1 METLQLL
8 RLLSGKDIRLWREG
22 DALRYDAPAGAIT
35 PDLRDTILAQ
45 KRALLTLLEERVSP
59 ALFVPSSS
67 LTKRIE
73 GNAERFPDLIAVT
86 SGSVSLT
93 YAALN
98 AQANRLAHRLRFL
111 GVTADSRVAV
121 LLPKS
126 PEAIVTLLAILK
138 AGGGY
143 VPLDPTY
150 PPQRLVAILEDAAPS
165 LLITLSSETVL
176 APAHTIT
183 FPIDV
188 ERQSLLQESTE
199 NLPEV
204 GDENSLAY
212 VIYTSGSTGK
222 PKGVEMPR
230 RPLYNLLEWVCTSQN
245 EVCAPGI
252 KTLQFPSLSFDVHFQ
267 DIFST
272 LWSAGTLL
280 LTDEATRRDPSTL
293 LNLIVREEV
302 ERIYLPVVMLQ
313 QIAEVFNKNAHGNV
327 KLKRIHCA
335 GEALIITEKV
345 RTMFR
350 ALPHCRLFNEY
361 GPSET
366 HVVTA
371 FSLPA
376 DPDLWEERPSIG
388 VPLPNV
394 AIAILDERGDPAPPS
409 APGELLIGGAA
420 LARGYLGDPAKT
432 EERFITRDGERF
444 YRTGDLVTWNP
455 DNTLCFL
462 GRADEQVKI
471 RGFRVEPG
479 EIETAVRA
487 FPGIASVVVITKEY
501 GTGDRRLIAYYVP
514 ESSENVLEEAALREF
529 LHRRLPDYMVPAHFV
544 SLERLPV
551 NSSGKVD
558 RNALPAPETLSLK
571 SEEMSGFTE
580 TQAAIWKVWSEVL
593 GRRDFGLN
601 DNFFDLGGHSLL
613 ITQVQIQLT
622 KDLKREIT
630 STDCFQFPTIRSLT
644 AFLTLQDSTE
654 SADNPSAPP
663 LQPYHD
669 RARLQREAAQ
679 NAQRYRPLS
688 AEKAKNVLSASSAN
702 EPNSARTRKGTG
714 LPDE

>member
-22 DALRYDAPAGAIT
+22 NALRYDAPAGAIT
-35 PDLRDTILAQ
+35 PELRETILAQ
-45 KRALLTLLEERVSP
+45 KDKLLTLLGETASP
-59 ALFVPSSS
+59 ASTVASCS

-73 GNAERFPDLIAVT
+73 ANAERFPELIAV
-86 SGSVSLT
+86 SFGSVSLT
-93 YAALN
+93 YAQLN
-98 AQANRLAHRLRFL
+98 AQANCLAHRLRSL
-111 GVTADSRVAV
+111 GVTADSRVMV

-138 AGGGY
+138 AGAGY

-150 PPQRLVAILEDAAPS
+150 PPQRLTAILEDAAPS
-165 LLITLSSETVL
+165 LLITLSSETVPV
-176 APAHTIT
+176 PAHVLTLLL
-183 FPIDV
+183 DV

-204 GDENSLAY
+204 GDQNSLAY

-230 RPLYNLLEWVCTSQN
+230 RPLHNLLEWVYISQN
-245 EVCAPGI
+245 GEVAQGM
-252 KTLQFPSLSFDVHFQ
+252 KTLQFPSLAFDVHFQ

-280 LTDEATRRDPSTL
+280 LTDEATRRDPTAL
-293 LNLIVREEV
+293 LELIVRERV

-313 QIAEVFNKNAHGNV
+313 QIAEVFNKAKHGNA

-335 GEALIITEKV
+335 GEALVITERV
-345 RTMFR
+345 RAMFR

-376 DPDLWEERPSIG
+376 NSDLWEERPSIG
-388 VPLPNV
+388 TPLPNV
-394 AIAILDERGDPAPPS
+394 TIAILDEEGKLAPPRT
-409 APGELLIGGAA
+409 PGELLIGGAA
-420 LARGYLGDPAKT
+420 PARGYLGDPAKT
-432 EERFITRDGERF
+432 AERFITRDGERF
-444 YRTGDLVTWNP
+444 YRTGDLVKWNP

-479 EIETAVRA
+479 EIEMALRA
-487 FPGIASVVVITKEY
+487 FPGIVATVVIAKEY

-514 ESSENVLEEAALREF
+514 ESSATVLREGELREF
-529 LHRRLPDYMVPAHFV
+529 LHEKLPDYMVPAYFV

-558 RNALPAPETLSLK
+558 RNALPGPQIISLK
-571 SEEMSGFTE
+571 SEEISGFTG
-580 TQAAIWKVWSEVL
+580 TQAAIRKVWSDVL
-593 GRRDFGLN
+593 GRQDIGLE

-613 ITQVQIQLT
+613 IAQVHLQLT
-622 KDLKREIT
+622 KDLKCEIT
-630 STDCFQFPTIRSLT
+630 STDCFQFPTVRSLA

-654 SADNPSAPP
+654 TADNSPAPP
-663 LQPYHD
+663 AQMYHD
-669 RARLQREAAQ
+669 RARLQRGV
-679 NAQRYRPLS
+679 AQRAQRSRPIPAVE
-688 AEKAKNVLSASSAN
+688 AENVVSKSSWI
-702 EPNSARTRKGTG
+702 STDTRGNKS
-714 LPDE
+714 PR